1 MEQNK
6 VRTYFLYALGEI
18 LLVMIGI
25 LLALQVNNWNQDRLE
40 RLEESNSLKSLTKEL
55 SDNLEI
61 FDRDYARHLNRKA
74 AIMEFISDDI
84 LENELTYVDSISFV
98 ANYSWTYDPS
108 LGIYNSI
115 ISSGKISI
123 FQNEELRSSISSL
136 GDLINDYQE
145 EEQLIRDFSNDHLS
159 IAIISEFIII
169 PEIAVGLRE
178 RTELEVRAHRK
189 NYEDFLN
196 KQEIRN
202 MYSLLLFYIYDLE
215 NEGRAFRQEF
225 VQLISD
231 METEIERLENK

>member
-1 MEQNK
+1 MKQNK
-6 VRTYFLYALGEI
+6 VRTYIWYAMGEI
-18 LLVMIGI
+18 LLVVIGI
-25 LLALQVNNWNQDRLE
+25 LIALQINNWNQDRLE
-40 RLEESNSLKSLTKEL
+40 RLEELNSLKSLTKEL

-61 FDRDYARHLNRKA
+61 FDRDYARHLNRRA
-74 AIMEFISDDI
+74 SIMEFISDDI
-84 LENELTYVDSISFV
+84 LENELTYVDSISLV

-159 IAIISEFIII
+159 IAIISEFIMI
-169 PEIAVGLRE
+169 PEIVAGLRE

-196 KQEIRN
+196 NRKIIN
-202 MYSLLLFYIYDLE
+202 MYSLLLYYIYDLE
-215 NEGRAFRQEF
+215 NEGRLFRQEF

-231 METEIERLENK
+231 METEIERLEK